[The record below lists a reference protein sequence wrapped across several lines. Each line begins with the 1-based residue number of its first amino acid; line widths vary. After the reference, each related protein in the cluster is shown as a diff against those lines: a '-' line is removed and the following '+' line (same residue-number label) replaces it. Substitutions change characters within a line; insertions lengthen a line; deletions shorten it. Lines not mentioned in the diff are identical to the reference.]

1 VGESSTRDKGRAVEG
16 RVAWFLRRSGLRLV
30 ARNVELAGVELDL
43 IARDPRRAGCP
54 VVFIE
59 VRSRASDRR
68 GDPAQTVGPR
78 KQARLIRGATAWLL
92 REGLWERVPVRFDVV
107 SVLVDGPSSRIRWI
121 ENAFDAR

>member
-1 VGESSTRDKGRAVEG
+1 M
-16 RVAWFLRRSGLRLV
+16 AWFLRRAGLRLV

-43 IARDPRRAGCP
+43 IARDPRRPGCP
-54 VVFIE
+54 IVFIE

-68 GDPAQTVGPR
+68 GDPAQTVGAR

-107 SVLVDGPSSRIRWI
+107 SVIVDGPSSRIRWI
-121 ENAFDAR
+121 EDAFDAH